1 MIRRPPRSTLFPY
14 TTLFR
19 SPGGGRHG
27 RTGPGR
33 ALRLRARQQL
43 PAPRRRRGGAPH
55 PGPSGAAPHTGRA
68 PARAR
73 AGPPGRSLR
82 GPAAGP
88 ARPGRARPAARRM
101 AHAARDQFRARRVP
115 AVRAGSARHDAVA
128 HGLFQGTRANA
139 MSASPASSASP
150 CVSVAIPLY
159 NEEHGLPELLR
170 RLRAVLD
177 ALPGGPHEMV
187 FANDGS
193 ADRTL
198 ELLEGAARE
207 DEPVVVVSLSRNFG
221 HQAALT
227 AALGHVSG
235 DVPLLMG

>member
-1 MIRRPPRSTLFPY
+1 
-14 TTLFR
+14 
-19 SPGGGRHG
+19 
-27 RTGPGR
+27 
-33 ALRLRARQQL
+33 
-43 PAPRRRRGGAPH
+43 
-55 PGPSGAAPHTGRA
+55 HTGRT

-73 AGPPGRSLR
+73 AGPPARSLR

-88 ARPGRARPAARRM
+88 PRPGRARPAARRV
-101 AHAARDQFRARRVP
+101 AHAARDPFRARRVR
-115 AVRAGSARHDAVA
+115 AVRAGRARHDAVA

-139 MSASPASSASP
+139 MSASPASP
-150 CVSVAIPLY
+150 RVSVAIPLY

-198 ELLEGAARE
+198 ELLERAARE
-207 DEPVVVVSLSRNFG
+207 DERV
-221 HQAALT
+221 
-227 AALGHVSG
+227 
-235 DVPLLMG
+235 